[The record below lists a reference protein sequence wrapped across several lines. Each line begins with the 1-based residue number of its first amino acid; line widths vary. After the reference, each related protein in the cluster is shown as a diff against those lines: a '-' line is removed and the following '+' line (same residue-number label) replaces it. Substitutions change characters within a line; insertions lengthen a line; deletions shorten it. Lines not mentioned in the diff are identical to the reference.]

1 MRPPNPPDPARN
13 RELSPRARTK
23 RRRLSALAITGA
35 VLAVSVVAH
44 ADDVVYLKDGGRI
57 RGTVMEEQP
66 DRGVT
71 IRLADGSVRSVPT
84 DEVKIVDYGEALT
97 HPQEAT
103 PVPPTTP
110 MPPPEEPRAPLT
122 SAPVKL
128 ESNNPTI
135 TLDEVLSESAYSGGH
150 DTGYGYVSVAMYGS
164 TWRTRC
170 TVPCGER
177 LALNATYRIGGSGV
191 HTSSSFVLPRGEGPM
206 TLHVR
211 AGSDA
216 GNRWG
221 KTLTIVGLLSA
232 IPGATLLAVGI
243 VETETKSDRSLG
255 QTATQIGAATL
266 IAGGVL
272 LIPGIILWAANGTS
286 VTLQDGHRLAKSGP
300 RFTPSGLVF

>member
-1 MRPPNPPDPARN
+1 M
-13 RELSPRARTK
+13 
-23 RRRLSALAITGA
+23 RRRLLALSITGA
-35 VLAVSVVAH
+35 VLAFSVAAH

-57 RGTVMEEQP
+57 RGTVMEERP

-97 HPQEAT
+97 HPQALTPLPSPT
-103 PVPPTTP
+103 PVPPQ
-110 MPPPEEPRAPLT
+110 EAPRGPLT

-135 TLDEVLSESAYSGGH
+135 TLDEVLSESAYNGEH
-150 DTGYGYVSVAMYGS
+150 DTPYGYMSVAMYGS

-177 LALNATYRIGGSGV
+177 LPLNVTYRIGGSGV
-191 HTSSSFVLPRGEGPM
+191 HTSSSFVLPRGDGPM
-206 TLHVR
+206 TLHVQ

-221 KTLTIVGLLSA
+221 KTLTVVGLLSA
-232 IPGATLLAVGI
+232 IPGAILLPVGI

-272 LIPGIILWAANGTS
+272 LIPGVILWATNGTS
-286 VTLQDGHRLAKSGP
+286 VTTQDGRRLAKSGP
-300 RFTPSGLVF
+300 KFTPSGLVF